1 VRAQRG
7 LSALCESA
15 EVGKHDCQNDHHVRA
30 QS

>member
-7 LSALCESA
+7 LSALCENA
-15 EVGKHDCQNDHHVRA
+15 DVGKHDRQNDHHVRA